1 MSATPARGTL
11 MKIAVIGSAM
21 VGQVVA
27 AKLVELGHDV
37 VIGTRDPQN
46 LTETKGMGGTLSD
59 WLTANPA
66 GRVATNAE
74 AAAHGEIVVNATN
87 GAASVDAL
95 TLAGAENLAG
105 KILIDIANPLDFSK
119 GMPPTLFLSNHDS
132 LGELIQ
138 RTFPETTVVK
148 TLNTMNA
155 FLMVD
160 PSLANQGDHTVF
172 LSGDDDAA
180 KATVADLLGS
190 FGWTDIVDLG
200 DITTARGTESLL
212 PLWIRMFGKLGEI
225 PFQFKIVRDTDVQ
238 LAPHAPSA

>member
-1 MSATPARGTL
+1 

-37 VIGTRDPQN
+37 VIGTRDPDD
-46 LTETKGMGGTLSD
+46 LSGTKGMGGTLGD
-59 WLTANPA
+59 WLAANPG

-87 GAASVDAL
+87 GAATIEAL

-105 KILIDIANPLDFSK
+105 KVLIDIANPLDFSK
-119 GMPPTLFLSNHDS
+119 GMPPTLFVSNDDS
-132 LGELIQ
+132 LGEVVQ
-138 RTFPETTVVK
+138 RTFPETRVVK

-155 FLMVD
+155 YLMVD
-160 PSLANQGDHTVF
+160 PGLANHGDHTVF

-180 KATVADLLGS
+180 KATVADLLRS
-190 FGWTDIVDLG
+190 FGWTDIFDLG

-212 PLWIRMFGKLGEI
+212 PVWVRMFGKLGEI
-225 PFQFKIVRDTDVQ
+225 PFQFKIVRDADVQ